1 MKGER
6 YDVDEMTSRDMW
18 RIFRIMSELVEG
30 FDEMS
35 KIPPAVSIF
44 GSKMSQPGDKEYELT
59 RTIAAKLAERGF
71 AVITGGGPGIMEAG
85 NKGAFEAGGVS
96 VGLGIDIPGEGKD
109 NRYQTVPLNFHY
121 FFVRKVMFV
130 KYAVA
135 FVMMP
140 GGLGSLDEL
149 FEAATLMQTGKIKRF
164 PLYLV
169 GSDFW
174 KPLLD
179 WLSGPVLAKGFV
191 KKQDLELMTV
201 IDDIDELVEAISYCK
216 TAKGQDLD
224 AGPKSSS
231 IKAPRAP
238 ESKNEPTDM

>member
-1 MKGER
+1 MKGDR

-44 GSKMSQPGDKEYELT
+44 GSKNSKPGDKEYELCK
-59 RTIAAKLAERGF
+59 TIAAKLAERGF

-109 NRYQTVPLNFHY
+109 NRFQTVPLNFHY
-121 FFVRKVMFV
+121 FFVRKLMFV

-169 GSDFW
+169 GRDFW
-174 KPLLD
+174 SPLMD
-179 WLSGPVLAKGFV
+179 WLGGQVLQKGFV
-191 KKQDLELMTV
+191 RQQDLDLMTI
-201 IDDIDELVEAISYCK
+201 IDDPDELVDAISWCQTEKCYDMELGIR
-216 TAKGQDLD
+216 ARPLS
-224 AGPKSSS
+224 A
-231 IKAPRAP
+231 APP
-238 ESKNEPTDM
+238 DEETQT

>member
-1 MKGER
+1 MQGDR

-30 FDEMS
+30 FDELS

-44 GSKMSQPGDKEYELT
+44 GSKNSKPGDKEYELAE
-59 RTIAAKLAERGF
+59 TIAKKLAERGF

-85 NKGAFEAGGVS
+85 NKGAFEAGGTS

-109 NRYQTVPLNFHY
+109 NRYQTVPLEFHY

-140 GGLGSLDEL
+140 GGLGSMDEL

-169 GSDFW
+169 GSEFW

-179 WLSGPVLAKGFV
+179 WLGGEVLRKGFLR
-191 KKQDLELMTV
+191 QEDLDLMTV
-201 IDDIDELVEAISYCK
+201 IDDPDELVEAISYCK
-216 TAKGQDLD
+216 TDKNYDIGDNIS
-224 AGPKSSS
+224 GIRKP
-231 IKAPRAP
+231 
-238 ESKNEPTDM
+238 SKQ